1 MQYLHKSRCG
11 RPEGVATQKKDDW
24 SALIG
29 KRCISHQLKCCK
41 IASPG
46 LAAARLV
53 LTPCPLYPFLKEP
66 PVPSATARALAT
78 GVGCSQ
84 ISIVP
89 VILCGGTG
97 TRLWPLSRASYPKQ
111 YWPLAGSGEDTLL
124 QQTQQR
130 LEGLPGLA
138 PPLLICNEDHR
149 FIVAEQ
155 MRQIGVEPAG
165 ILLEPIGRNT
175 APAVAVAALQAT
187 AQGEDP
193 LLLVLA
199 ADHVIRDVASF
210 RTTVVA
216 GAAAAEAGQL
226 VTFGIVPTAPE
237 TGYGYIEAAQ
247 SLADTS
253 APVPIARF
261 LEKPDRATAE
271 ACLATG
277 RFTWNSGMFLFKAS
291 AILAELERLAPE
303 VVSACRA
310 ALEQDSA
317 DLDFL
322 RLEREAF
329 AGCPNVALDVA
340 VMEKTDR
347 GAVLSLDAGWS
358 DVGSWSALWETADQ
372 DGQGNVLRGRVIHE
386 GARNCYLRSEHRLGV
401 EDLVVVETDDVVLVA
416 HRDQAQDVKGIV
428 GLLEREGAPESKAHR
443 KIYRP
448 WGSYDGVTEGE
459 RWQVKRIVVNPGASL
474 SLQMHHH
481 RAEHWIVVQGTAVVD
496 KDGRQELVG
505 ENQSTYI
512 PLGCR
517 HRLSNPGKIPVELI
531 EVQSGPYLG
540 EDDIVRF
547 EDCYGRSEPSV
558 LGVAA

>member
-1 MQYLHKSRCG
+1 M
-11 RPEGVATQKKDDW
+11 ATSPSSPS
-24 SALIG
+24 SAL
-29 KRCISHQLKCCK
+29 
-41 IASPG
+41 
-46 LAAARLV
+46 
-53 LTPCPLYPFLKEP
+53 
-66 PVPSATARALAT
+66 
-78 GVGCSQ
+78 
-84 ISIVP
+84 VP

-111 YWPLAGSGEDTLL
+111 YWPLAGTGEDTLL

-130 LEGLPGLA
+130 LAGLPGLGS
-138 PPLLICNEDHR
+138 PLLICNEDHR

-155 MRQIGVEPAG
+155 LRQIGVEPQA
-165 ILLEPIGRNT
+165 ILLEPVGRNT

-187 AQGEDP
+187 AHGEDP

-199 ADHVIRDVASF
+199 ADHVIRDAATF
-210 RTTVVA
+210 RATVTA
-216 GAAAAEAGQL
+216 GMAAAEAGQL

-247 SLADTS
+247 SLLGANE
-253 APVPIARF
+253 PVPIARF
-261 LEKPDRATAE
+261 VEKPDRATAE
-271 ACLATG
+271 QFLATG

-303 VVSACRA
+303 VVSACRSS
-310 ALEQDSA
+310 LEHDSA

-329 AGCPNVALDVA
+329 ASCPSVALDVA
-340 VMEKTDR
+340 VMERTDR
-347 GAVLSLDAGWS
+347 GAVLPLEAGWS

-372 DGQGNVLRGRVIHE
+372 DSDGNVLRGRVISE
-386 GARNCYLRSEHRLGV
+386 GSSNCYLRSEHRLVVGLGV

-416 HRDQAQDVKGIV
+416 HRDRAQEVKAIV
-428 GLLEREGAPESKAHR
+428 GRLEREGAPESKAHR

-481 RAEHWIVVQGTAVVD
+481 RAEHWIVVQGTAVVE
-496 KDGRQELVG
+496 KDGGRELVG

-547 EDCYGRSEPSV
+547 EDRYGRSDASPAPT
-558 LGVAA
+558 LTQP

>member
-1 MQYLHKSRCG
+1 MA
-11 RPEGVATQKKDDW
+11 E
-24 SALIG
+24 SAL
-29 KRCISHQLKCCK
+29 
-41 IASPG
+41 
-46 LAAARLV
+46 
-53 LTPCPLYPFLKEP
+53 
-66 PVPSATARALAT
+66 
-78 GVGCSQ
+78 
-84 ISIVP
+84 VP

-111 YWPLAGSGEDTLL
+111 YWALAGRGEDTLL

-155 MRQIGVEPAG
+155 MRQIGVEPAA

-187 AQGEDP
+187 AQGDDP

-199 ADHVIRDVASF
+199 ADHVIREAAAF
-210 RTTVVA
+210 RATVIA
-216 GAAAAEAGQL
+216 GTAAAEAGQL

-247 SLADTS
+247 SLAAAST
-253 APVPIARF
+253 PVPIARF
-261 LEKPDRATAE
+261 VEKPDRATAE
-271 ACLATG
+271 AFLATG

-303 VVSACRA
+303 VMSACRA

-347 GAVLSLDAGWS
+347 GAVLALEAGWS

-372 DGQGNVLRGRVIHE
+372 DDQGNVLRGRVIHE
-386 GARNCYLRSEHRLGV
+386 DARNCYLRSEHRLVVGLGV

-416 HRDQAQDVKGIV
+416 HRDRAQDVKRIV
-428 GLLEREGAPESKAHR
+428 GLLEQEGAPESKAHR

-547 EDCYGRSEPSV
+547 EDRYGRSDS
-558 LGVAA
+558 VAATRP

>member
-1 MQYLHKSRCG
+1 MA
-11 RPEGVATQKKDDW
+11 P
-24 SALIG
+24 
-29 KRCISHQLKCCK
+29 SHL
-41 IASPG
+41 
-46 LAAARLV
+46 
-53 LTPCPLYPFLKEP
+53 
-66 PVPSATARALAT
+66 
-78 GVGCSQ
+78 
-84 ISIVP
+84 VP

-111 YWPLAGSGEDTLL
+111 YWALAGDSEDTLL

-130 LEGLPGLA
+130 LAGLPGLA

-155 MRQIGVEPAG
+155 MRQIHVEPAG

-199 ADHVIRDVASF
+199 ADHVIRDDSRFRQTVA
-210 RTTVVA
+210 A
-216 GAAAAEAGQL
+216 GLAAAEAGRL
-226 VTFGIVPTAPE
+226 VAFGIVPTAPE
-237 TGYGYIEAAQ
+237 TGYGYIEAAEALPTAA
-247 SLADTS
+247 STPAE
-253 APVPIARF
+253 PVPIARF
-261 LEKPDRATAE
+261 VEKPDRATAE
-271 ACLATG
+271 AFLATG
-277 RFTWNSGMFLFKAS
+277 RFTWNSGMFLFRAS

-303 VVSACRA
+303 VVSACRS
-310 ALEQDSA
+310 ALEHDDA

-329 AGCPNVALDVA
+329 AGCPSVALDVA
-340 VMEKTDR
+340 VMEKTAL
-347 GAVLSLDAGWS
+347 GSVLPLQAGWS

-372 DGQGNVLRGRVIHE
+372 DDAGNVLRGRVISQ
-386 GARNCYLRSEHRLGV
+386 ASRNCYLRSEHRLVVGLGV

-416 HRDQAQDVKGIV
+416 HRDQAQDVKTVV
-428 GLLEREGAPESKAHR
+428 GLLEEAGARESRAHR

-448 WGSYDGVTEGE
+448 WGSYDGVVEGE
-459 RWQVKRIVVNPGASL
+459 RWQVKKIVVNPGASL

-481 RAEHWIVVQGTAVVD
+481 RAEHWVVVKGTAVVE
-496 KDGRQELVG
+496 KDGVEELVG

-512 PLGCR
+512 PLGAK
-517 HRLSNPGKIPVELI
+517 HRLTNPGKIPVEMI
-531 EVQSGPYLG
+531 EVQSGAYLG

-547 EDCYGRSEPSV
+547 QDRYGRSDQPQRSPQ
-558 LGVAA
+558 AAVG

>member
-1 MQYLHKSRCG
+1 M
-11 RPEGVATQKKDDW
+11 ATSPSSLS
-24 SALIG
+24 SAL
-29 KRCISHQLKCCK
+29 
-41 IASPG
+41 
-46 LAAARLV
+46 
-53 LTPCPLYPFLKEP
+53 
-66 PVPSATARALAT
+66 
-78 GVGCSQ
+78 
-84 ISIVP
+84 VP

-111 YWPLAGSGEDTLL
+111 YWPLAGTGEDTLL

-130 LEGLPGLA
+130 LAGLPGLGS
-138 PPLLICNEDHR
+138 PLLICNEDHR

-155 MRQIGVEPAG
+155 LRQIGVEPQA
-165 ILLEPIGRNT
+165 ILLEPVGRNT

-187 AQGEDP
+187 AHGEDP

-199 ADHVIRDVASF
+199 ADHVIRDAATF
-210 RTTVVA
+210 RATVTA
-216 GAAAAEAGQL
+216 GMAAAEAGQL

-247 SLADTS
+247 SLLGANE
-253 APVPIARF
+253 PVPIARF
-261 LEKPDRATAE
+261 VEKPDRATAE
-271 ACLATG
+271 QFLATG

-303 VVSACRA
+303 VVSACRSS
-310 ALEQDSA
+310 LEHDSA

-329 AGCPNVALDVA
+329 ASCPSVALDVA
-340 VMEKTDR
+340 VMERTDR
-347 GAVLSLDAGWS
+347 GAVLPLEAGWS

-372 DGQGNVLRGRVIHE
+372 DSDGNVLRGRVISE
-386 GARNCYLRSEHRLGV
+386 GSSNCYLRSEHRLVVGLGV

-416 HRDQAQDVKGIV
+416 HRDRAQEVKAIV

-481 RAEHWIVVQGTAVVD
+481 RAEHWIVVQGTAVVE
-496 KDGRQELVG
+496 KDGGRELVG

-547 EDCYGRSEPSV
+547 EDRYGRSDASPAPT
-558 LGVAA
+558 LTPTLTPQ